1 MQKLEIENYIAR
13 SLKVSFFYTQISD
26 TNFLNDTLFPL

>member
-13 SLKVSFFYTQISD
+13 SLKVFFSFYTQISD
-26 TNFLNDTLFPL
+26 TNFLNTLFPL